1 MVQNGVNKN
10 VCVLYKMSLYVANLM
25 ESAKPVKEKVKG
37 KKVVE
42 QVLTPPE
49 SVSDDVPEIVLKE
62 KKPRS
67 DKQIA
72 AFERAKET
80 RRLKKEDAEKL
91 ILEKEQDELKEKERQ
106 EELYKLKQEKLEIQR
121 EKRKAK
127 KDISL
132 KVDEVVLDEEPPK
145 WFKKYMTSVKMEE
158 NLIKSD
164 RQPVKKVKLDAQETA
179 HKEWQNGLTRDRVR
193 NEIDG
198 HMSRMYS
205 QIFGR

>member
-1 MVQNGVNKN
+1 
-10 VCVLYKMSLYVANLM
+10 MSLYVANLM
-25 ESAKPVKEKVKG
+25 DTAKPVKG
-37 KKVVE
+37 KKIVE

-49 SVSDDVPEIVLKE
+49 SISDDVAEIVLKE

-72 AFERAKET
+72 AFEKAKET
-80 RRLKKEDAEKL
+80 RRIKKEEAEKL
-91 ILEKEQDELKEKERQ
+91 ILQKEQDVLIEQNKQQELF
-106 EELYKLKQEKLEIQR
+106 KLKQEKLEIQR

-127 KDISL
+127 KESL
-132 KVDEVVLDEEPPK
+132 QVVEDVVLDEEPPK

-158 NLIKSD
+158 NLIKTD
-164 RQPVKKVKLDAQETA
+164 RQPVKKVKLAAEESA
-179 HKEWQNGLTRDRVR
+179 HKEWQNGLTRDRVK

-198 HMSRMYS
+198 HMNRMYS